1 MRAVHSGHCEPASE
15 ARLCA
20 GPTFP
25 RRSPVLPSNPTTYA
39 VLAVFHGVLATVCV
53 GHILLTKRDPRSA
66 LGWVAISLAY
76 PFAGPLLYAVFGIN
90 RVHTRARALLPE
102 DLRREP
108 DGDDGHAVPDESFVV
123 LDRIARSVTGKP
135 LLSGNRVRPLF
146 NGEQAYPRML
156 EAIERATTCVYL
168 GTYIWETNATGQQFV
183 EALARAR
190 ERGVTVRAL
199 VDGVGELYS
208 WPRVTG
214 LLRRHSVP
222 AARFLPPRLLPPS
235 FYVNLRNHRK
245 ILCVD
250 GVVAFV
256 GGMNI
261 GDRHLADDPENR
273 QPVIDLHFEVRG
285 PVVFQI
291 ERAFLEDWAFTTG
304 ERRFTTEVARQPLE
318 DSMSCRVICDGPN
331 EDLDKL
337 PAVINGA
344 IAAASE
350 RVIVMTPY
358 FLPSPDLTS
367 VLQAAALRGVDVSI
381 VLPGTN
387 NLFMVHWAAFHGL
400 EALLA
405 RGVRVFFQPP
415 PFVHSKLLIVD
426 HYYVQVGSAN
436 LDPRSL
442 RLNFELALEVY
453 DGHFAERLEAHAR
466 EAIARSTEFT
476 LDDLNARPLWRR
488 LRDALFWLGSPYM

>member
-1 MRAVHSGHCEPASE
+1 M
-15 ARLCA
+15 
-20 GPTFP
+20 
-25 RRSPVLPSNPTTYA
+25 LPSDPTSYA
-39 VLAVFHGVLATVCV
+39 VLAVVHAALAVMSV

-66 LGWVAISLAY
+66 LGWAAVSVAY
-76 PFAGPLLYAVFGIN
+76 PIAGPVLYALFGIN
-90 RVHTRARALLPE
+90 RVRTRARALLPD

-108 DGDDGHAVPDESFVV
+108 DPDAGQRTVPDESFAV
-123 LDRIARSVTGKP
+123 LDRIAHAVTGKP
-135 LLSGNRVRPLF
+135 LLAGNHVRTLF
-146 NGEQAYPRML
+146 NGEQAYPAML
-156 EAIERATTCVYL
+156 EAIDQARICVYV
-168 GTYIWETNATGQQFV
+168 GTYIWENNRTGRAFV
-183 EALARAR
+183 DALARAR

-208 WPRVTG
+208 WPRITG
-214 LLRRHSVP
+214 VLRRQSVP
-222 AARFLPPRLLPPS
+222 SARFLPPRLLPPS

-245 ILCVD
+245 ILSVD
-250 GVVAFV
+250 GTVAFV

-261 GDRHLADDPENR
+261 GDRHLTDAPDNAH
-273 QPVIDLHFEVRG
+273 PVVDLHFEVRG

-304 ERRFTTEVARQPLE
+304 ERRFTTDVEREHDDAG
-318 DSMSCRVICDGPN
+318 MSCRVICDGPN

-344 IAAASE
+344 IAAATD

-358 FLPSPDLTS
+358 FLPSADLTS

-381 VLPGTN
+381 VLPAKN

-400 EALLA
+400 EALLE
-405 RGVRVFFQPP
+405 RGVRVFFQPA

-442 RLNFELALEVY
+442 RLNFELALEIY
-453 DGHFAERLEAHAR
+453 DAAFAETVEQHAR
-466 EAIARSTEFT
+466 DAIDRSTEYT
-476 LDDLNARPLWRR
+476 LSDLRARPIWRR